1 MFDAQAAQPFQM
13 FVPLVIISLL
23 NLYHIVYH
31 QEKEW
36 ETMLTASSPALK
48 ILTSELDR
56 VVIRR
61 QAS

>member
-23 NLYHIVYH
+23 NLYH

-36 ETMLTASSPALK
+36 ETMLTASSPAL
-48 ILTSELDR
+48 
-56 VVIRR
+56 
-61 QAS
+61 